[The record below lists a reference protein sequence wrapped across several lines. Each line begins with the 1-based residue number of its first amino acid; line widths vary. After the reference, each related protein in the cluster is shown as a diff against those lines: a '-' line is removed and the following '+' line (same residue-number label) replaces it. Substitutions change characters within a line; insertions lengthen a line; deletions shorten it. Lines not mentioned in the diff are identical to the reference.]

1 MLNFIATVFK
11 GFYSFFL
18 WVNLIFCTIGG
29 GIVGAIVGG
38 YYSDAD
44 AVFGGSVLGVIIG
57 FVIGLMFNIVSGGI
71 VAIFLGIDENLK
83 ILIAL
88 NGGKP
93 LDAGIDRHHTEK
105 QQINMESVNLNM
117 THTVTRDTDLNDS
130 LSLYPKIYRTLKNGE
145 KVKIQS
151 IVDRKG
157 DLGGVWALIE
167 TETKEEG
174 WCLLDALSKNK

>member
-18 WVNLIFCTIGG
+18 WVNLIFCAIGG
-29 GIVGAIVGG
+29 GIVGEFVYGG
-38 YYSDAD
+38 RPIL
-44 AVFGGSVLGVIIG
+44 GGIIG
-57 FVIGLMFNIVSGGI
+57 LVIGFLSNILGGGI
-71 VAIFLGIDENLK
+71 VAIFLRIDENLK

-93 LDAGIDRHHTEK
+93 VDAGIDRHHTEK
-105 QQINMESVNLNM
+105 QQIIMESINLNM
-117 THTVTRDTDLNDS
+117 THTVTRETDLNDS

-157 DLGGVWALIE
+157 DLGGVWAFIE
-167 TETKEEG
+167 TETKEDG
-174 WCLLDALSKNK
+174 WCLLDALSENK